1 MMRILHT
8 ADWHLHERL
17 KRVTRRPHLVKRL
30 EEIAG
35 YLDEKRVDVM
45 VVAGDLFS
53 QGQRMEELNGAVSDI
68 QRIFKPFLL
77 KGGTIVAISGNH
89 DNEYV
94 FNFMRNM
101 LDLAVPIDASTTGPR
116 PPGRLY
122 LAARPMVLEL
132 ADPAGQSV
140 QFVLLPYPTPA
151 RYLSDDNTPY
161 ESMAKRNELLNHKF
175 EETRERM
182 LNTVI
187 KKHVRSVLIS
197 HIHVRGTQ
205 VYTRHH
211 VSESDD
217 VVIDQGEIPA
227 YLDYVAYGHI
237 HKSGE
242 VLSNT
247 SHVRYAGSI
256 ERMNYSECN
265 DDKSVVLVD
274 IGPNGRRGDP
284 VCLPLHATPI
294 YRVEI
299 LDPETDMQGLRER
312 YPNHAEA
319 LVSYRLVYRPGEHD
333 LDRLTNELESI
344 FPNYY
349 EAQIEAEGASI
360 TASAFDVTAPDD
372 MASTVERYL
381 QENLADDPQR
391 DEILKLAR
399 ALLATV
405 E

>member
-1 MMRILHT
+1 MRILHT

-17 KRVTRRPHLVKRL
+17 KRVSRRPHLVKRL

-35 YLDEKRVDVM
+35 YLDERQVDVM

-53 QGQRMEELNGAVSDI
+53 QGQRMEELSEAVSDI

-89 DNEYV
+89 DNEHV

-101 LDLAVPIDASTTGPR
+101 LDLAVPIDARATAPR

-122 LAARPMVLEL
+122 LAARPTVLEL

-140 QFVLLPYPTPA
+140 QFVLLPYPTPV
-151 RYLSDDNTPY
+151 RYLGEDNTPY
-161 ESMAKRNELLNHKF
+161 ESLAQRNELLHHKF
-175 EETRERM
+175 EETRDRI

-187 KKHVRSVLIS
+187 KKHLRSVLVS

-217 VVIDQGEIPA
+217 VIIDQGEIPA

-237 HKSGE
+237 HAPGE
-242 VLSNT
+242 VLRNT
-247 SHVRYAGSI
+247 PHVRYAGSI
-256 ERMNYSECN
+256 ERMNYGEWK

-274 IGPNGRRGDP
+274 IGPDGRSGDP
-284 VCLPLHATPI
+284 VCLPLHATPM
-294 YRVEI
+294 YRIEI
-299 LDPETDMQGLRER
+299 LDPDSDMQGLRER
-312 YPNHAEA
+312 YPDHAQA
-319 LVSYRLVYRPGEHD
+319 LVSYRLVYKPGEHN
-333 LDRLTNELESI
+333 LDSLTDELESI

-349 EAQIEAEGASI
+349 EAQIEAEGANI
-360 TASAFDVTAPDD
+360 TASVFDVTAPDD

-381 QENLADDPQR
+381 QENLADDSQR
-391 DEILKLAR
+391 DEILALAR
-399 ALLATV
+399 ALLATM

>member
-1 MMRILHT
+1 MRILHT

-17 KRVTRRPHLVKRL
+17 KRVSRRPHLVRRL
-30 EEIAG
+30 EEIAD
-35 YLDEKRVDVM
+35 YLDERQVDVM

-53 QGQRMEELNGAVSDI
+53 QGQRMEELSEAVSDI

-89 DNEYV
+89 DNEHV

-101 LDLAVPIDASTTGPR
+101 LDLAVPIDVSATGPR

-122 LAARPMVLEL
+122 LAARPTVLEL
-132 ADPAGQSV
+132 ADPAGQNV

-151 RYLSDDNTPY
+151 RYLSEDATPY
-161 ESMAKRNELLNHKF
+161 ESLAKRNELLHRKF
-175 EETRERM
+175 EETRDRI

-187 KKHVRSVLIS
+187 KKHMHSVLVS

-247 SHVRYAGSI
+247 PHVRYAGSI
-256 ERMNYSECN
+256 ERMNYGECN
-265 DDKSVVLVD
+265 DDKSVVLID
-274 IGPNGRRGDP
+274 IGPDGRRSDP
-284 VCLPLHATPI
+284 ICLPLHATPI

-299 LDPETDMQGLRER
+299 LDPDTDMQGLCER
-312 YPNHAEA
+312 YPDHADA
-319 LVSYRLVYRPGEHD
+319 LVSYRLVYKPGEHN
-333 LDRLTNELESI
+333 LTSLTDELESI

-349 EAQIEAEGASI
+349 EAQIEAEGANI
-360 TASAFDVTAPDD
+360 TADAFDATVPDD
-372 MASTVERYL
+372 IASTVERYL

-391 DEILKLAR
+391 NEILKLAR
-399 ALLATV
+399 VLLAKM

>member
-1 MMRILHT
+1 MRILHT

-17 KRVTRRPHLVKRL
+17 KRVSRRPHLVKRL
-30 EEIAG
+30 EEIAS
-35 YLDEKRVDVM
+35 YLDEYHVHTM

-53 QGQRMEELNGAVSDI
+53 QGQRMEELNEAVGDI

-89 DNEYV
+89 DNEHV

-101 LDLAVPIDASTTGPR
+101 LDLAVPIDASATGPR

-122 LAARPMVLEL
+122 LATRPTVLEL

-151 RYLSDDNTPY
+151 RYLSMDNTPY
-161 ESMAKRNELLNHKF
+161 ESLAKRNQLLHHKF
-175 EETRERM
+175 KERLDLM
-182 LNTVI
+182 QDRAI
-187 KKHVRSVLIS
+187 KAHLHSVLVS
-197 HIHVRGTQ
+197 HIHVRGTH
-205 VYTRHH
+205 VRTRHH
-211 VSESDD
+211 ISECDD
-217 VVIDQGEIPA
+217 VVFEQGEIPA
-227 YLDYVAYGHI
+227 HWAYAAYGHI
-237 HKSGE
+237 HEPGE

-247 SHVRYAGSI
+247 PHVRYAGSI
-256 ERMNYSECN
+256 ERMNVGECG
-265 DDKSVVLVD
+265 DQKSVVLVD
-274 IGPNGRRGDP
+274 IGPDGRRGDP
-284 VCLPLHATPI
+284 RCLPLHATPI

-299 LDPETDMQGLRER
+299 LDPNTDMQGLCER
-312 YPNHAEA
+312 YPDHVDA
-319 LVSYRLVYRPGEHD
+319 LVSYRLVYKPGEHN
-333 LDRLTNELESI
+333 LDSLTRELESI

-349 EAQIEAEGASI
+349 DAQIEAEGASI
-360 TASAFDVTAPDD
+360 TTSAFDVTVPDD

-381 QENLADDPQR
+381 QENLADNPQR
-391 DEILKLAR
+391 DEILKLAH

>member
-1 MMRILHT
+1 MRILHT

-17 KRVTRRPHLVKRL
+17 KRVSRRPHLVKRL
-30 EEIAG
+30 EEIAS
-35 YLDEKRVDVM
+35 YLDEYRIDTM

-53 QGQRMEELNGAVSDI
+53 QGQRMEELNEAVGDI

-89 DNEYV
+89 DNEHV

-101 LDLAVPIDASTTGPR
+101 LDLAVPIDASTIGPR
-116 PPGRLY
+116 PSGRLY
-122 LAARPMVLEL
+122 LATRPTVLEL
-132 ADPAGQSV
+132 ADPAGQRV

-151 RYLSDDNTPY
+151 RYLSMDNTPY
-161 ESMAKRNELLNHKF
+161 ESLAQRNQLLHHKF
-175 EETRERM
+175 EETRDRM
-182 LNTVI
+182 LNTII
-187 KKHVRSVLIS
+187 KKHIRSVLVS
-197 HIHVRGTQ
+197 HVHVRGTQ

-211 VSESDD
+211 ISESDD

-237 HKSGE
+237 HKPDE
-242 VLSNT
+242 VLRDT
-247 SHVRYAGSI
+247 PHVRYAGSI
-256 ERMNYSECN
+256 ERMNYGEWK

-274 IGPNGRRGDP
+274 IGPDGRRDDP
-284 VCLPLHATPI
+284 VCLPLNATPI
-294 YRVEI
+294 HRIEI
-299 LDPETDMQGLRER
+299 LHPDTDMLGLRER
-312 YPNHAEA
+312 YPDHADA
-319 LVSYRLVYRPGEHD
+319 LVSYRLVYKPGEHN
-333 LDRLTNELESI
+333 LDSLTSELESI

-360 TASAFDVTAPDD
+360 TTNAFDVTVPDD
-372 MASTVERYL
+372 IASTVEHYL
-381 QENLADDPQR
+381 QENLADDLQR

-399 ALLATV
+399 VLLATM